1 MKKHQDHPWL
11 NLFINILIP
20 IFILNRAGRFFSP
33 TVTLVLA
40 LSFPLIYGA
49 YEILKFKKWNFF
61 SLIGLVN
68 ITVTGSFGLLGLNG
82 QWFAWKE
89 SFFPGLIGLAVIA
102 SSFTRKP
109 FIQTLFVNPQLIKMD
124 VLFPKIEELQ
134 KTEQLHQLFQK
145 STRLLSLSFFISA
158 IANYFM
164 ALSIFTPLSETLSEL
179 ERQQVL
185 NEQIS
190 KMTSTA
196 MIALLIP
203 SMLLLIG
210 IFYHLLSG
218 LEKISGLKKEEFLQ
232 S

>member
-20 IFILNRAGRFFSP
+20 IFILNKAGHFFSP
-33 TVTLVLA
+33 TTTLILA
-40 LSFPLIYGA
+40 LSFPLFYGA
-49 YEILKFKKWNFF
+49 YEILVYKKWNFF

-68 ITVTGSFGLLGLNG
+68 ISVTGSFGLLGLDG

-89 SFFPGLIGLAVIA
+89 SFFPGFIGIAVII

-109 FIQTLFVNPQLIKMD
+109 FIQTLFVNPQLIKME
-124 VLFPKIEELQ
+124 VLFPEIEKQKKTNELH
-134 KTEQLHQLFQK
+134 LLFQK

-158 IANYFM
+158 VANYFM
-164 ALSIFTPLSETLSEL
+164 ALSIFTPLSETLTQIEK
-179 ERQQVL
+179 QQIL

-203 SMLLLIG
+203 SMILLVA

-218 LEKISGLKKEEFLQ
+218 LEKISGLKKEDFLQ
-232 S
+232 N